1 MPAPGLPAIGR
12 PGSRVARTTHGENEA
27 KRGFPPSPASR
38 SQQPRQILSLRS
50 TAASSAPT
58 CSISLL
64 FSDGTSL
71 ECGWRWP
78 TGALPINRVSCISDE
93 GAVGFTG
100 PVDDLA
106 FPTVCAIAAGLLN
119 RANNATVVIKYRMI
133 VPPEISTYRC
143 SRCQPTA
150 DVKLGRAALSL
161 LLVRSKLRAPQSRLA
176 LMCWD
181 G

>member
-1 MPAPGLPAIGR
+1 MLARGLPAIGR
-12 PGSRVARTTHGENEA
+12 PGSQAARTTHGENEG
-27 KRGFPPSPASR
+27 KRGVPLSPASR

-64 FSDGTSL
+64 FSNGTSL

-93 GAVGFTG
+93 GAVGFAG
-100 PVDDLA
+100 PADDLA
-106 FPTVCAIAAGLLN
+106 FPMVCAIAAGLSN
-119 RANNATVVIKYRMI
+119 RAINATIVIKCRMI

-150 DVKLGRAALSL
+150 DVKLGRAALSP
-161 LLVRSKLRAPQSRLA
+161 LVRSKLRAPQSRLA